1 MAGKSGNHGSN
12 HRHPPD
18 AEGFR
23 PDGSFFDP
31 DFNAYAIPIT
41 LGEWRVGRRQ
51 DDMVT
56 TMLGSCIAACIH
68 DPVAG
73 VGGMN
78 HFLLPG
84 KPGDGD
90 TGVAARYGAV
100 AMDGL
105 LAAVVEAGG
114 WRERLEVKLFGG
126 ARLIDSGH
134 DIGAENAA
142 FALDYVTQAGVRL
155 TGRDLGGTLG
165 RRVMFFPATGRAYR
179 RFLLPDMAGVE
190 GEVRQWRRARR
201 KSTT

>member
-1 MAGKSGNHGSN
+1 MADRPGNRSED

-31 DFNAYAIPIT
+31 DFNAYALPIT
-41 LGEWRVGRRQ
+41 LGEWRVGRRH

-56 TMLGSCIAACIH
+56 TMLGSCVAACIH
-68 DPVAG
+68 DPVVG

-84 KPGDGD
+84 NPSDGD
-90 TGVAARYGAV
+90 TGVAARYGTV

-105 LAAVVEAGG
+105 LGAVVDAGG
-114 WRERLEVKLFGG
+114 SRERLEVKLFGG

-142 FALDYVTQAGVRL
+142 FALDYVAQAGVRL
-155 TGRDLGGTLG
+155 TGRDLGGMLG

-179 RFLLPDMAGVE
+179 RFLLPDTAGVE

-201 KSTT
+201 KSRT